1 MGRGPR
7 SPKRNDAQ
15 VGIRNINPQDAS
27 TTPDAVRCWKFSIVS
42 SILIKVSEGSTISG
56 LIMGDRVAINT
67 RGKTLGFAPNQV
79 AAEMIEAARATG
91 KRLRG
96 QVLSDGDGLAAPMVE
111 LCLL

>member
-7 SPKRNDAQ
+7 SPRRNDAQ
-15 VGIRNINPQDAS
+15 VGIRNIDPPDAS
-27 TTPDAVRCWKFSIVS
+27 PTPDEVRCWNFSIVS
-42 SILIKVSEGSTISG
+42 PIQIKVSEGSAISG
-56 LIMGDRVAINT
+56 LIMGDRVAIST

-79 AAEMIEAARATG
+79 AAEMIEAVRATG

-96 QVLSDGDGLAAPMVE
+96 QVLSDGDGLAAPKVE